1 MTSRGLVMTFEPLT
15 FKQLMFEQLAFEPLM
30 FENRFRY
37 PTRARPNAFLIQHI
51 FLLNTDALK
60 HQGNH
65 YV

>member
-1 MTSRGLVMTFEPLT
+1 MTSRGLVMTFEQQTPEKLT
-15 FKQLMFEQLAFEPLM
+15 
-30 FENRFRY
+30 FENRFLY
-37 PTRARPNAFLIQHI
+37 PTRARLNAYLIQHI

>member
-1 MTSRGLVMTFEPLT
+1 MTTPGRNTGTRLVLSGVRLGVTTRIRRLTSSR
-15 FKQLMFEQLAFEPLM
+15 
-30 FENRFRY
+30 Y
-37 PTRARPNAFLIQHI
+37 QHI

>member
-1 MTSRGLVMTFEPLT
+1 MTSRGLVMTLDVMTFEQQT
-15 FKQLMFEQLAFEPLM
+15 FK
-30 FENRFRY
+30 NRLLY

-51 FLLNTDALK
+51 FLLNTDVLK